1 MKALEWNRV
10 AGKNAWGKKQRSSA
24 KDFGLDL
31 TACEKMNHF
40 KQGMR
45 QQDQF
50 PELRTA
56 LKKCD
61 MLVPFRNLQPSW
73 GRWVNLVS

>member
-1 MKALEWNRV
+1 MLDFELDFTA
-10 AGKNAWGKKQRSSA
+10 SA
-24 KDFGLDL
+24 
-31 TACEKMNHF
+31 KMNHF

-45 QQDQF
+45 QQDQP

-61 MLVPFRNLQPSW
+61 MLVPSRNVQSNW
-73 GRWVNLVS
+73 GRQVNPIP